1 MQDFVHV
8 GSDIGQLLWIVLL
21 NGRERWNVDGNGNRS
36 ILISQGG
43 VEGGLSLYL
52 YNISMYINT
61 TERGILRPISD
72 ILADTYIY
80 AQAYEHACANRSFH

>member
-1 MQDFVHV
+1 MPTRYITGRMQDFVHV

-43 VEGGLSLYL
+43 VEGGRHYTCLC
-52 YNISMYINT
+52 ICTI
-61 TERGILRPISD
+61 
-72 ILADTYIY
+72 
-80 AQAYEHACANRSFH
+80 